1 MRQHKSVVYSRSI
14 LFVLCRYLKT
24 GYIVEM
30 DIANRIRLGR
40 EAKGWTQPELAVRC
54 GWGHNQGRISHYE
67 TGRRTPKASELADLE
82 NALGLTRGFLM
93 GAESTSDPSEAE
105 LLAGFRTFTPESRRV
120 ILALVRSLVDEKS

>member
-1 MRQHKSVVYSRSI
+1 
-14 LFVLCRYLKT
+14 
-24 GYIVEM
+24 M

-40 EAKGWTQPELAVRC
+40 ESKGWTQPELAVRC

-93 GAESTSDPSEAE
+93 GADATEDPSEAE